1 MAKATH
7 KIVATVGKYTDRQT
21 GEEKKRYLQCGVAF
35 TDEQGRIS
43 LKIDAMPVTPDW
55 SGFLSLYPLDDDRRN
70 NDAPAPRPQPQP
82 ARRPATTTRKPPPG
96 TIEYPPP
103 ETLAEGMEEESI
115 PF

>member
-7 KIVATVGKYTDRQT
+7 KIVATVGKYTDRQS

-55 SGFLSLYPLDDDRRN
+55 SGFLSLYPLDEDRQQQQ
-70 NDAPAPRPQPQP
+70 PRQKYQGDGRSE
-82 ARRPATTTRKPPPG
+82 RRPAPKREEEAPMG
-96 TIEYPPP
+96 D
-103 ETLAEGMEEESI
+103 GMEDDDI

>member
-1 MAKATH
+1 MARATH

-70 NDAPAPRPQPQP
+70 NDAPARQQPPP

>member
-35 TDEQGRIS
+35 TDDQGRIS

-55 SGFLSLYPLDDDRRN
+55 SGFLSLYTLDDDRQASRQSQARAA
-70 NDAPAPRPQPQP
+70 APK
-82 ARRPATTTRKPPPG
+82 RR
-96 TIEYPPP
+96 EEP
-103 ETLAEGMEEESI
+103 EGGEIIGNMEDDDL

>member
-35 TDEQGRIS
+35 TDDQGRIS

-55 SGFLSLYPLDDDRRN
+55 SGFLSLYPLDEDRGENR
-70 NDAPAPRPQPQP
+70 PSRPQSQP

-96 TIEYPPP
+96 TIEYPQP
-103 ETLAEGMEEESI
+103 ETLADGMEDEPI